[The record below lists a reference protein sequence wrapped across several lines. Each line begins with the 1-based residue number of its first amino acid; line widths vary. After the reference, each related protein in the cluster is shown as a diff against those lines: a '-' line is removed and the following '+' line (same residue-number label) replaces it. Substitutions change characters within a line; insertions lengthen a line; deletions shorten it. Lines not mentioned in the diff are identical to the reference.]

1 MDADFIPKLKE
12 LAEKYNAAQKLCAEL
27 EDGAVTVRCDK
38 GAFRFYY
45 DFSMN
50 LPKDEYAA
58 VPLYHWQAQPKYIQL
73 KGLLDRKMVT
83 PALAMRI
90 HHLVPHGEFTRSLK
104 DIFVFETELLQF
116 ITGQQVNKV
125 FADFSGEVYT
135 NCIMSTDG
143 NVKASME
150 LGFLP
155 DGSEPVLLHE
165 LVCRNGVASDLP
177 VDIQTVQYPIYVFKG
192 KETLKYNEIDFE
204 LYGMDNTQADCIRFI
219 LAVLKAPERVKALQ
233 ESIGHIEKVYQA
245 AEKASAELCYTSVE
259 VCL

>member
-27 EDGAVTVRCDK
+27 EDGAVTVRCDR

-116 ITGQQVNKV
+116 ITGQQVDKV

-135 NCIMSTDG
+135 NCIMSTNG

-219 LAVLKAPERVKALQ
+219 LAVLKEPERVKALQ
-233 ESIGHIEKVYQA
+233 ESIDHIEKVYQA

>member
-135 NCIMSTDG
+135 NCIMSTNG

-219 LAVLKAPERVKALQ
+219 LAVLKEPERVKALQ

>member
-1 MDADFIPKLKE
+1 MDADFIPKLRV
-12 LAEKYNAAQKLCAEL
+12 LAKKYNAAQNLCAEL
-27 EDGAVTVRCDK
+27 ENGAVKISCDK
-38 GAFRFYY
+38 GNFRFIY
-45 DFSMN
+45 DFFAVF
-50 LPKDEYAA
+50 PQDAYVE

-90 HHLVPHGEFTRSLK
+90 HHLVPHGEFARSLK
-104 DIFVFETELLQF
+104 DIFIFETELFQF
-116 ITGQQVNKV
+116 ITGQRVNKV
-125 FADFSGEVYT
+125 FADFSGDVYT
-135 NCIMSTDG
+135 NCIMSTNG

-219 LAVLKAPERVKALQ
+219 LAVLKEPERVKALQ
-233 ESIGHIEKVYQA
+233 ESFGHIEKVYQA

>member
-1 MDADFIPKLKE
+1 MDADFIPKLRE

-233 ESIGHIEKVYQA
+233 GSIDHIEKVYQA

>member
-1 MDADFIPKLKE
+1 MDADFIPKLRE

-233 ESIGHIEKVYQA
+233 ESIDHIEKVYQA

>member
-1 MDADFIPKLKE
+1 MDADFIPKLRE

-27 EDGAVTVRCDK
+27 EDGAVTVRCDR

-135 NCIMSTDG
+135 NCIMSTNG

-219 LAVLKAPERVKALQ
+219 LAVLKEPERVKALQ
-233 ESIGHIEKVYQA
+233 ESIDHIEKVYHA

>member
-1 MDADFIPKLKE
+1 MDADFIPKLRE

-135 NCIMSTDG
+135 NCIMSTNG

-233 ESIGHIEKVYQA
+233 ESIDHIEKVYQA

>member
-1 MDADFIPKLKE
+1 MDADFIPKLRE

-45 DFSMN
+45 DFSMD

>member
-12 LAEKYNAAQKLCAEL
+12 LAEKYNAAQKLCTEL

-135 NCIMSTDG
+135 NCIMSTNG

-233 ESIGHIEKVYQA
+233 ESIDHIEKVYQA

>member
-1 MDADFIPKLKE
+1 MDADFIPKLRE

-27 EDGAVTVRCDK
+27 EDGAVTVRCDR

-45 DFSMN
+45 DFSMD

-135 NCIMSTDG
+135 NCIMSTNG

-219 LAVLKAPERVKALQ
+219 LAVLKEPERVKALQ
-233 ESIGHIEKVYQA
+233 ESIDHIEKVYQA

>member
-135 NCIMSTDG
+135 NCIMSTNG

-219 LAVLKAPERVKALQ
+219 LAVLKEPERVKALQ
-233 ESIGHIEKVYQA
+233 ESIDHIEKVYQA

>member
-45 DFSMN
+45 DFSMD

-135 NCIMSTDG
+135 NCIMSTNG

-233 ESIGHIEKVYQA
+233 ESIDHIEKVYQA

>member
-1 MDADFIPKLKE
+1 MDADFIPKLRE

-27 EDGAVTVRCDK
+27 EDGAVTVRCDR

-45 DFSMN
+45 DFSMD

-219 LAVLKAPERVKALQ
+219 LAVLKEPERVKALQ

>member
-1 MDADFIPKLKE
+1 MDADFIPKLRE

-27 EDGAVTVRCDK
+27 EDGAVTVRCDR

-45 DFSMN
+45 DFSMD

-219 LAVLKAPERVKALQ
+219 LAVLKEPERVKALQ
-233 ESIGHIEKVYQA
+233 ESIDHIEKVYQA

>member
-1 MDADFIPKLKE
+1 MDADFIPKLRE

-45 DFSMN
+45 DFSMD

-233 ESIGHIEKVYQA
+233 ESIDHIEKVYQA

>member
-1 MDADFIPKLKE
+1 MDADFIPKLRE

-27 EDGAVTVRCDK
+27 EAGAVTVRCDR

-45 DFSMN
+45 DFSMD

-116 ITGQQVNKV
+116 ITGQQVDKV

-135 NCIMSTDG
+135 NCIMSTNG

-233 ESIGHIEKVYQA
+233 ESIDHIEKVYQA

>member
-1 MDADFIPKLKE
+1 MDADFIPKLRE

-219 LAVLKAPERVKALQ
+219 LAVLKEPERVKALQ
-233 ESIGHIEKVYQA
+233 ESIDHIEKVYHA

>member
-1 MDADFIPKLKE
+1 MDADFIPKLRE

-27 EDGAVTVRCDK
+27 EDGAVTVRCDR

-45 DFSMN
+45 DFSMD

-135 NCIMSTDG
+135 NCIMSTNG
-143 NVKASME
+143 NIKASME

-219 LAVLKAPERVKALQ
+219 LAVLKEPERVKALQ
-233 ESIGHIEKVYQA
+233 ESIDHIEKVYQA

>member
-27 EDGAVTVRCDK
+27 EDGAVTVRCDR

-135 NCIMSTDG
+135 NCIMSTNG

-233 ESIGHIEKVYQA
+233 ESIDHIEKVYQA

>member
-219 LAVLKAPERVKALQ
+219 LAVLKEPERVKALQ
-233 ESIGHIEKVYQA
+233 ESIDHIEKVYQA

>member
-27 EDGAVTVRCDK
+27 EDGAVTVRCDR

-135 NCIMSTDG
+135 NCIMSTNG

-219 LAVLKAPERVKALQ
+219 LAVLKEPERVKALQ
-233 ESIGHIEKVYQA
+233 ESIDHIEKVYQA

>member
-27 EDGAVTVRCDK
+27 EDGAVTVRCDR

-135 NCIMSTDG
+135 NCIMSTNG

-219 LAVLKAPERVKALQ
+219 LAVLKEPERVKALQ
-233 ESIGHIEKVYQA
+233 ESIDHIEKVYHA

>member
-1 MDADFIPKLKE
+1 MDADFIPKLRE

-45 DFSMN
+45 DFSMD

-135 NCIMSTDG
+135 NCIMSTNG

-233 ESIGHIEKVYQA
+233 ESIDHIEKVYQA

>member
-1 MDADFIPKLKE
+1 MDADFIPKLRE

-27 EDGAVTVRCDK
+27 EDGAVTVRCDR

-45 DFSMN
+45 DFSMD

-135 NCIMSTDG
+135 NCIMSTNG

-233 ESIGHIEKVYQA
+233 ESIDHIEKVYQA

>member
-1 MDADFIPKLKE
+1 MDADFIPKLRE

-192 KETLKYNEIDFE
+192 KETLNYNEIDFE

-219 LAVLKAPERVKALQ
+219 LAVLKEPERVKALQ
-233 ESIGHIEKVYQA
+233 ESIDHIEKVYQA

>member
-1 MDADFIPKLKE
+1 MDADFIPKLRE

-27 EDGAVTVRCDK
+27 EDGAVTVRCDR

-45 DFSMN
+45 DFSMD

-116 ITGQQVNKV
+116 ITGQQVDRV

-135 NCIMSTDG
+135 NCIMSTNG

-233 ESIGHIEKVYQA
+233 ESIDHIEKVYQA

>member
-1 MDADFIPKLKE
+1 MDADFIPKLRE

-27 EDGAVTVRCDK
+27 EDGAVTVRCDR

-135 NCIMSTDG
+135 NCIMSTNG

-219 LAVLKAPERVKALQ
+219 LAVLKEPERVKALQ
-233 ESIGHIEKVYQA
+233 ESIDHIEKVYQA